1 MKDHDKNKESSN
13 LQYWGVNNIHVNFGL
28 QLYFTKGIQK
38 VIIKRVIK
46 DVSLK
51 FMFKLHNDL
60 HFLPKRMK
68 IEKVKKLVATLHD
81 KTKYVI
87 DIRISKTSI
96 KS

>member
-28 QLYFTKGIQK
+28 QLHFTKGIQK

-51 FMFKLHNDL
+51 FMFILHNDL

-87 DIRISKTSI
+87 DIRNF
-96 KS
+96 